1 MIAAGHAGAVIP
13 PGNSFPPEVASATAA
28 ATAAL
33 RRLQERWPSTVELG
47 IATQASIY
55 HSYPYLFL
63 GAFPDLAAARAEP
76 LSLAAS
82 LFADSLFVADDL
94 MDEDPTDRDTTTN
107 VLRVQA
113 MQFEGYQILY
123 GLFPA
128 RACFWDRFRDYLSL
142 YADACVNEKRFAAPE
157 AGWGEL
163 SRDLALRMAKG
174 KSSLA
179 KFVVA
184 GLGELAGD
192 EAPIDPL
199 TRALDRYY
207 IARQMVDD
215 LSDWRQDLERGYPSL
230 LLARV
235 AATEFAGE
243 SKTELARQPERTSR
257 AIYFGGHARH
267 TVELAL
273 GALAEADQLTEPW
286 PDLLWHRITARLRV
300 QCRNLLTEIDRIV
313 GGETAGPQE
322 GRQRFQLSLP
332 TPEGPWQ
339 ESGWAALGTLLERFR
354 PREAAAAAPGAMRWH
369 RAAPEGE
376 ALTRAIVADALC
388 DADALLAGQLRPVV
402 AAEAK
407 LLLHQWLRAGHGG
420 LPADADHLGR
430 VLRLLLRLG
439 WQEVVEE
446 HCRPSLA
453 FFLEA
458 GEPAGGP
465 DEAAVA
471 HLLTALSLWGSERF
485 RGAIES
491 GASWLETRQRADG
504 SWQSPGY
511 HGPYLPTAAC
521 VELLAAVRP
530 GSAALHGAASFL
542 RRAQLDDGG
551 WSCEPESGAEAASTA
566 LALLGLARIQAAAG
580 DEGDRRRAERGRA
593 RLLALPPL
601 AAPALGGGALTAAFT
616 LQASLLWHRLGEV
629 AP

>member
-33 RRLQERWPSTVELG
+33 RRLQERWPQTVELG

-63 GAFPDLAAARAEP
+63 KAFPGLAAARVEP

-94 MDEDPTDRDTTTN
+94 MDEDPTDRDATTN
-107 VLRVQA
+107 VVRIQA

-128 RACFWDRFRDYLSL
+128 QARFWDRFRDYLSL
-142 YADACVNEKRFAAPE
+142 YAHACITEKRLAAPE
-157 AGWGEL
+157 AGWGEIT
-163 SRDLALRMAKG
+163 RDLALRMAKG

-192 EAPIDPL
+192 ETPIDPL

-243 SKTELARQPERTSR
+243 GKAELARQPERTSR

-273 GALAEADQLTEPW
+273 AALAEGEQLTAAW
-286 PDLLWHRITARLRV
+286 PDLLWHRITARLRA

-313 GGETAGPQE
+313 GSGSAGPRE
-322 GRQRFQLSLP
+322 GSQRFQLSLP
-332 TPEGPWQ
+332 APEGPWK
-339 ESGWAALGTLLERFR
+339 ETAWASLGRLLERFR
-354 PREAAAAAPGAMRWH
+354 PREAAAAAPGAVRWH

-376 ALTRAIVADALC
+376 ALTRAIVAEALC
-388 DADALLAGQLRPVV
+388 DADALLEGRLRPVI

-420 LPADADHLGR
+420 LPLDADHLGR
-430 VLRLLLRLG
+430 ILRLLLRLG
-439 WQEVVEE
+439 WREVVEE

-453 FFLEA
+453 VFLDA

-465 DEAAVA
+465 DEVAVA
-471 HLLTALSLWGSERF
+471 QLLTALHLWGSERF
-485 RGAIES
+485 HAAIES
-491 GASWLETRQRADG
+491 GASWLESRQRADG

-511 HGPYLPTAAC
+511 RGPYLPTAAC
-521 VELLAAVRP
+521 LELLAAVRP
-530 GSAALHGAASFL
+530 GSAALHGAAAFL
-542 RRAQLDDGG
+542 RRVQLEDGG
-551 WSCEPESGAEAASTA
+551 WGCEPGWGADAASTA

-580 DEGDRRRAERGRA
+580 DEGDLRRAERGRA
-593 RLLALPPL
+593 RLLGLPPL
-601 AAPALGGGALTAAFT
+601 GVPALGGALTAAFT
-616 LQASLLWHRLGEV
+616 LQASLLWHRLGEG